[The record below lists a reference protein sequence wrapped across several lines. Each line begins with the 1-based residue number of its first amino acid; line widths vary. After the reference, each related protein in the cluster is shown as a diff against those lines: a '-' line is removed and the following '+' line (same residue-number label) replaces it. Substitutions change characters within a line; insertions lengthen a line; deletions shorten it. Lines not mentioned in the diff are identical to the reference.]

1 MSEKDKQ
8 ESREIVA
15 MLQGM
20 KQEDR
25 LMAKG
30 VITGLSMARISG
42 TETTAEDTEKSA

>member
-25 LMAKG
+25 LMAMG
-30 VITGLSMARISG
+30 VIMGLVMARGGI
-42 TETTAEDTEKSA
+42 EAAYNAEKSA